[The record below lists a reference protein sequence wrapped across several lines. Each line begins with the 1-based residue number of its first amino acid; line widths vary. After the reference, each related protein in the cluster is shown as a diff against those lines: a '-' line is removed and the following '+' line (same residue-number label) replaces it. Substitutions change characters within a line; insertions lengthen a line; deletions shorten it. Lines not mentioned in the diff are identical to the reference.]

1 MWAERGKNLKEA
13 RQFIEK
19 ALKLSPGN
27 AAYLDSMAWVVF
39 QQGEAKE
46 ALKWQLKA
54 LKAMESDKEKDAVLF
69 EHLGD
74 IYHSLKNDAKAREFW
89 EKSLA
94 VEANPKVKE
103 RLDNLPK
110 P

>member
-1 MWAERGKNLKEA
+1 
-13 RQFIEK
+13 
-19 ALKLSPGN
+19 
-27 AAYLDSMAWVVF
+27 MAWVVF

-54 LKAMESDKEKDAVLF
+54 LKAMEADKEKDAVLF

-74 IYHSLKNDAKAREFW
+74 IYHSLGNIDKAREFW
-89 EKSLA
+89 QESLA

-103 RLDNLPK
+103 RLDKLSK

>member
-1 MWAERGKNLKEA
+1 
-13 RQFIEK
+13 
-19 ALKLSPGN
+19 
-27 AAYLDSMAWVVF
+27 MAWVLF
-39 QQGEAKE
+39 QKGDAKD

-54 LKAMESDKEKDAVLF
+54 LKAMEAEKEKDAVLF

-74 IYHSLKNDAKAREFW
+74 IYHSLKNNAKTREFW

-103 RLDNLPK
+103 RLDALPK